1 MCGRPGLCP
10 VTLCGSLQH
19 SARPT
24 SSIKSLLLKGRE
36 GGGRK
41 GKRRGGKG
49 RGGEVVPPLLGEIY
63 ALVYR
68 IRGIVI
74 FFIVSD
80 SLYSVIVES
89 IVCK

>member
-1 MCGRPGLCP
+1 
-10 VTLCGSLQH
+10 V
-19 SARPT
+19 
-24 SSIKSLLLKGRE
+24 E
-36 GGGRK
+36 
-41 GKRRGGKG
+41 GGKG
-49 RGGEVVPPLLGEIY
+49 REEVGREGEVVPPLLGEIY

-89 IVCK
+89 IVCR

>member
-41 GKRRGGKG
+41 GKRREGKG
-49 RGGEVVPPLLGEIY
+49 KWYPHFWEKFMPWYIGYV
-63 ALVYR
+63 A
-68 IRGIVI
+68 
-74 FFIVSD
+74 
-80 SLYSVIVES
+80 
-89 IVCK
+89 